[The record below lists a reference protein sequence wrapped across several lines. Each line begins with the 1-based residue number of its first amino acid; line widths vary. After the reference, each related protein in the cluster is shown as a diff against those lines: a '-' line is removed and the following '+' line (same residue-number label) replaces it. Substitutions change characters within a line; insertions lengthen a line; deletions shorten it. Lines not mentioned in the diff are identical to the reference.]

1 MTFERCPEKPLS
13 ADVGHSCHPQS
24 KLVSGALARA
34 IQSLLKNS
42 NQLMDRFT
50 NLVLSQ
56 SNLRYASVGGSGMAR
71 SLAWLSA
78 AYLGA
83 EAIGM

>member
-1 MTFERCPEKPLS
+1 
-13 ADVGHSCHPQS
+13 
-24 KLVSGALARA
+24 
-34 IQSLLKNS
+34 
-42 NQLMDRFT
+42 
-50 NLVLSQ
+50 VLSQ